1 MARIPIQLNEG
12 ELVDLL
18 STRVSAS
25 DIADNTARWQARL
38 MLHVGELLEIC
49 REVADA
55 QCVYSGRGAYTLS
68 VSQHTRRKARE
79 ILRQLERR
87 TERQALEE
95 LSPIDVK
102 SV

>member
-1 MARIPIQLNEG
+1 MAKMPIQINEG

-18 STRVSAS
+18 AARLSAT
-25 DIADNTARWQARL
+25 DMADNTARWQARL

-49 REVADA
+49 REAAEA
-55 QCVYSGRGAYTLS
+55 QCIFSGHGGYTLTIS
-68 VSQHTRRKARE
+68 HHTRRKARE

-87 TERQALEE
+87 TERQALEN
-95 LSPIDVK
+95 LPAINVT